1 MREPERPVCKN
12 APMAREE
19 RTAQEIQA
27 EVSRLI
33 HEGRALRD
41 ARTRVEVPTPVPRPA
56 DGTGLNWWM
65 SGFGN
70 ALGYEEA
77 IRVAI
82 TEVGKRWNLKP

>member
-1 MREPERPVCKN
+1 
-12 APMAREE
+12 MAREE

-33 HEGRALRD
+33 HDRRAVRD
-41 ARTRVEVPTPVPRPA
+41 ARVRVEVPLPMLRSV

-70 ALGYEEA
+70 ALGYEED
-77 IRVAI
+77 IRHAI
-82 TEVGKRWNLKP
+82 TEVGKRWNLKG

>member
-1 MREPERPVCKN
+1 
-12 APMAREE
+12 MARQE

-33 HEGRALRD
+33 HERRAVRD
-41 ARTRVEVPTPVPRPA
+41 ARARVEVPLPVVLRPI

-70 ALGYEEA
+70 ALGYEED
-77 IRVAI
+77 IREAI
-82 TEVGKRWNLKP
+82 TEVGKRWNLTS